1 MKSNKLFF
9 LLIISMLFLLWCFD
23 IALGTNS
30 VKTFSGYEKVI
41 IAIFG
46 LLILKLTL
54 DTYNFKI
61 FCFLY
66 GAIWLGF
73 IILKII
79 SFLVPVLLISNHNII
94 TMNLVKYY
102 LGITFLNTPLPIILY
117 WLFVKNINKRIN
129 SK

>member
-30 VKTFSGYEKVI
+30 VKTFSGYEKII
-41 IAIFG
+41 IALLG
-46 LLILKLTL
+46 LIILKLTL
-54 DTYNFKI
+54 DSNNFKT

-73 IILKII
+73 IILKLI
-79 SFLVPVLLISNHNII
+79 SFLIPVILISNHHFI
-94 TMNLVKYY
+94 TINLVKYY
-102 LGITFLNTPLPIILY
+102 LGITFLNTPFPIIFY
-117 WLFVKNINKRIN
+117 WLYAKYINKKVN
-129 SK
+129 SN